1 MTIMP
6 TSITVQ
12 PFPLD
17 APTRA
22 FPAVGQFVMEEIVR
36 TTTTHSSSSEKHILK
51 LYAMEIGFV
60 TEKIVIETVSGAT
73 AYDYLGPLES
83 IIA

>member
-1 MTIMP
+1 
-6 TSITVQ
+6 
-12 PFPLD
+12 
-17 APTRA
+17 
-22 FPAVGQFVMEEIVR
+22 MEEIVR